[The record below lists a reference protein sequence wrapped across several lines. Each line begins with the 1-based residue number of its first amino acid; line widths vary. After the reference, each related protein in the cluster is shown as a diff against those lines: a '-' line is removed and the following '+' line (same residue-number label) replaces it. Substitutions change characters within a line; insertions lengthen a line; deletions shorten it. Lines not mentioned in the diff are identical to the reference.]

1 MRGRRVSFRNEGRLG
16 LGGDFLLCF
25 LELIWR
31 LMIYRLLFMDHLP
44 LEQEESQ
51 TSAKPGK
58 LITVSYPLKLKPH
71 RNESSFM
78 LSRENSRGLA
88 F

>member
-1 MRGRRVSFRNEGRLG
+1 MRGRRVLAEMKEGW

-31 LMIYRLLFMDHLP
+31 LMIYGLLLWIIFLLSRKRVKP
-44 LEQEESQ
+44 L
-51 TSAKPGK
+51 AKPGK

-78 LSRENSRGLA
+78 FSRENSRGLA